1 MAEASSI
8 TTPAELDAAY
18 DLAIVGAGPAGMAA
32 AKEAAGHGLSVLV
45 LDENAGPGG
54 QIYRAITRSPAPGL
68 AALGADYWK
77 GAPLAADFLAA
88 PVHYAAGTTVWSLA
102 IAAEGSGH
110 EIGVSIA
117 GAARMVA
124 AREVILATGALER
137 PFPVPGWT
145 LPGVMTAG
153 GAQTMLKAS
162 GLVPDGRVVLA
173 GSGPLLYLL
182 AAQFVAAGANISA
195 LLDTTPSANWGRA
208 LPHLPAFLAS
218 PYLRKG
224 LALLWKTRRS
234 LRVMRGVSAISAEGD
249 GKLASVRFSKGGAAE
264 TLPCDLLLL
273 HQGVVPNINLSNAA
287 GCAQDWDETQ
297 LCFTPRLDAWFESS
311 VPGVAIA
318 GDGAG
323 IAGAESAALR
333 GTLAAIGAAFRLGHL
348 DAVERDS
355 RAAPVRAELAR
366 MGRGRAFLDHFYQP
380 AKPLRIPPQ
389 DDTIVCRCEEV
400 TAGMIRAAVAHGVT
414 GPNQMK
420 SFLRCG
426 MGPCQGRQCG
436 LTVTEMIA
444 EARGLPPTEIG
455 ALRLRPPVKPITLS
469 ELASLPKTEAATRA
483 VVR

>member
-1 MAEASSI
+1 
-8 TTPAELDAAY
+8 
-18 DLAIVGAGPAGMAA
+18 
-32 AKEAAGHGLSVLV
+32 
-45 LDENAGPGG
+45 
-54 QIYRAITRSPAPGL
+54 
-68 AALGADYWK
+68 
-77 GAPLAADFLAA
+77 
-88 PVHYAAGTTVWSLA
+88 
-102 IAAEGSGH
+102 
-110 EIGVSIA
+110 
-117 GAARMVA
+117 
-124 AREVILATGALER
+124 
-137 PFPVPGWT
+137 
-145 LPGVMTAG
+145 MTAG

-182 AAQFVAAGANISA
+182 AAQFVAAGASISA
-195 LLDTTPSANWGRA
+195 LLDTTPSANRGKA

-234 LRVMRGVSAISAEGD
+234 LRIMRGVSTISAEGD
-249 GKLASVRFSKGGAAE
+249 GKLASVRFSKGGATE
-264 TLPCDLLLL
+264 TLACDLLLL

-297 LCFTPRLDAWFESS
+297 LCFTPRLDAWLESS
-311 VPGVAIA
+311 VPGIASA

-333 GTLAAIGAAFRLGHL
+333 GTLAALGAAFRLGRL
-348 DAVERDS
+348 DEAARDGS
-355 RAAPVRAELAR
+355 AGPVRAELAR
-366 MGRGRAFLDHFYQP
+366 MARGRAFLDHLYQP
-380 AKPLRIPPQ
+380 AKALRIPPE
-389 DDTIVCRCEEV
+389 DNTIVCRCEEV
-400 TAGMIRAAVAHGVT
+400 TAGMIRTAVAHGVT

-426 MGPCQGRQCG
+426 MGPCQSRQCG

-444 EARGLPPTEIG
+444 EARGLPPAEIG
-455 ALRLRPPVKPITLS
+455 ALRLRPPVKPITLA

>member
-1 MAEASSI
+1 
-8 TTPAELDAAY
+8 
-18 DLAIVGAGPAGMAA
+18 
-32 AKEAAGHGLSVLV
+32 
-45 LDENAGPGG
+45 
-54 QIYRAITRSPAPGL
+54 
-68 AALGADYWK
+68 
-77 GAPLAADFLAA
+77 
-88 PVHYAAGTTVWSLA
+88 
-102 IAAEGSGH
+102 
-110 EIGVSIA
+110 
-117 GAARMVA
+117 
-124 AREVILATGALER
+124 
-137 PFPVPGWT
+137 
-145 LPGVMTAG
+145 
-153 GAQTMLKAS
+153 
-162 GLVPDGRVVLA
+162 VVLA

-195 LLDTTPSANWGRA
+195 LLDTTPSANWSRA

-224 LALLWKTRRS
+224 FALLWKARRS
-234 LRVMRGVSAISAEGD
+234 LRIMRGVSAISAEGD
-249 GKLASVRFSKGGAAE
+249 GKLASVHFSKGGATE
-264 TLPCDLLLL
+264 TLACDLLLL

-297 LCFTPRLDAWFESS
+297 LCFTPRLDAWLESS
-311 VPGVAIA
+311 LPGIAIA

-333 GTLAAIGAAFRLGHL
+333 GTLAALGAAFRLGRL
-348 DAVERDS
+348 DEAARDGS
-355 RAAPVRAELAR
+355 AGPVRAELAR
-366 MGRGRAFLDHFYQP
+366 MARGRAFLDHLYQP
-380 AKPLRIPPQ
+380 AKVLRVPPQ

-400 TAGMIRAAVAHGVT
+400 TAGMIRTAVAHGVT

-444 EARGLPPTEIG
+444 EARGLPPAEIG
-455 ALRLRPPVKPITLS
+455 ALRLRPPVKPITLA